1 VLDKYEVDPTWRVV
15 ILDYDEWWTY
25 NDSRN
30 NFNEY
35 KDEFIG
41 ISDVVDEYDYEINT
55 LKAIGHCIPCAP
67 NKDNIKFIIEELDQN
82 RLKNFN
88 FETRF
93 IQRLFNSYDVDHLI
107 LLNEEEFSMLLN
119 IQRPVILTHESFHIT
134 EYELFDQTHKYE
146 EVQDNAKK
154 LAQEY
159 IESLT
164 DDERKKEFK
173 NICSHRKGRGKYGR
187 LRLITK
193 FNNTKLNFLIIKIVK
208 DISKT

>member
-1 VLDKYEVDPTWRVV
+1 MLDKYEVDPTWRVV

-193 FNNTKLNFLIIKIVK
+193 FNNTKLNF
-208 DISKT
+208 TY

>member
-1 VLDKYEVDPTWRVV
+1 MLDKYEVDPTWRVV

-25 NDSRN
+25 NESRN

-193 FNNTKLNFLIIKIVK
+193 FNNTKLNF
-208 DISKT
+208 TY